1 MATIA
6 FRRGDVLTIHF
17 APVSDDGTPTDL
29 TDATAEVEIST
40 ATACIKMPLTRAGD
54 GFDWPLSDET
64 VPADL
69 MAFALLIGLQ
79 FVITWTSGEEDR
91 DDFVFLIEGGC

>member
-1 MATIA
+1 MATFA
-6 FRRGDVLTIHF
+6 FRRGDVLTYRF
-17 APVSDDGTPTDL
+17 EPMSDDGTPADL

-54 GFDWPLSDET
+54 GFEWPLSDET

-69 MAFALLIGLQ
+69 PARAYRAQ
-79 FVITWTSGEEDR
+79 FVITWASGEEDR

>member
-1 MATIA
+1 MATID

-29 TDATAEVEIST
+29 TDATGEVEIST

-54 GFDWPLSDET
+54 GFDWLLSDET
-64 VPADL
+64 VPAEL
-69 MAFALLIGLQ
+69 RARAYPAQ
-79 FVITWTSGEEDR
+79 FVITWASGEEDR